1 MGNNKKDRVKKIAG
15 YAQRVFFNDN
25 IEYRD
30 FSPNL
35 VGNEFASNGGTPLF
49 TNGNFF
55 IDANLDPKPNV
66 VFQQGA
72 QSQYYTK
79 DDVVVNNEEVVI
91 NKNINTS
98 LNLDLSNP
106 LTYVWYGSASEL
118 IRASLEEISENWPAA
133 IYVNN
138 SVGSISGNNITNYS
152 YNIVTDESTFT
163 VSTNYFNNPYG
174 IKYTADAVLTGTSV
188 ENTTLR
194 NFTINY
200 KSYVIEHNGIIK
212 KIKSI
217 VPSTQATN
225 STLTLTVE
233 GNPFPELTGFII
245 SQISFLNAPVSGS
258 IPFFIKPNEVE
269 RELFF
274 TSLND
279 LQNNLLNRNTY
290 PQYTSVIIAPKVTD
304 QGVIV
309 TTTEELTFPILEDG
323 YNLNFFDS
331 YYLSYLDKI
340 NNVGVN
346 YDENNTDLIIRKYTA
361 EVISSFDTVPRG
373 DGNNLVLD
381 GEKATKLLRIYGVSF
396 DEVKK
401 YINGIKFAHV
411 VTYDKKNN
419 VPDALVKDLSHML
432 GLDPISFVTTNNLT
446 ETVLPISKLGSFSGS
461 PASMSQKEVD
471 TELYRRLIL
480 NIAWIWKSKGTRKA
494 IEFLFRFIGAPESLV
509 NFNEYIVLV
518 DKPLDMNKIKELL
531 LFYTGDV
538 DTSHIPYDDNGY
550 PVPPKN
556 GDLVI
561 LDYVGGVISGETA
574 GIIENPY
581 TEMYFQKAGGWYRET
596 FGINAGI
603 TTLKGNNPHVGQEY
617 DGGNEYL
624 NHFSKCYIPNFTGY
638 SEFNLI
644 ESINKTNVFVN
655 YNYGIFNNVT
665 TNTFFTEEILYDYTN
680 NTFLQDVSNCLDVS
694 YSLIETPVQP
704 DGKSVLEQE
713 RDKWEKAYNAFL
725 EQIRVLPYLR
735 YSPEFIKVKNNYEE
749 ASKNFNEEIRT
760 ENCNT
765 NLSLEICVVESEPI
779 GDPKDPENPENPSVD
794 CCDDVIKTYKDGY
807 LILTD
812 ATTGEKISGNRLSCC
827 CNKSDVDGLPA
838 KYVSYEDQGRIIEYC
853 GVEPCSGNP
862 TEVRED
868 GVVIFSLIG
877 NNYPNDIVIVEDSC
891 YQLCSDDGS
900 CYQYQSTKYCRSV
913 VGADINT
920 EPEKVTQWANE
931 NKDTEDFFTC
941 FKRTEC
947 STNTIVSSPECCAW
961 HGYESKLERIKND
974 DGTIT
979 IVVVCVDK
987 EGISTSTVS
996 TIETEINRQKEE
1008 LNRLENE
1015 VNNTKLPSKENQKA
1029 NLEIIQKK
1037 KEIANLET
1045 QKEIVKEKEQLNIVP
1060 QIESGYDKY
1069 EPYSNRNANVD
1080 QISVLSTKK
1089 SLINEVSV
1097 VKTNGDAKVSDITSD
1112 FYSPFEELEL
1122 NNTKDWEVE
1131 SIDDYGRVSFSKVD
1145 DKGEKH
1151 ILDWNTPQSAGGN
1164 LYVNIGEEKGYT
1176 YSTFEITNE
1185 NTLKQIPPIKT
1196 ESPNG
1201 GTKTPP
1207 SVGTT
1212 RAITKESHISCDD
1225 VDDVTILFG
1234 SENDLGFQLPE
1245 EKDCECSVDIS
1256 FDYLLKYETE
1266 NLNEC
1271 VDGKIGCEVAIL
1283 NKQTIENI
1291 DCRNFVTFTNNS
1303 EDSSKLSQ
1311 NYPSYKDE
1319 NETKNK
1325 IEVWQSTTQL
1335 EPSVEC
1341 CNVMGGVVISN
1352 IKGWINTI
1360 EENSNI
1366 INKEWKNLFNNEQ
1379 PETIEI
1385 FDRVLVNYKNR
1396 SLGIQKYISSTLF
1409 SDNQECIKFTPVTR
1423 RKNCF
1428 HDPFDYITT
1437 DNVCILPLK
1446 TSCGLW
1452 SKMFEEYKYYEEQ
1465 LNSMKI
1471 EAENCIKLNDSY
1483 NDIATETDKLIVDT
1497 KTKQTEN
1504 QNESL
1509 KEIETIE
1516 KNISS
1521 IDEQLTKIDN
1531 QILEKQNDNDS
1542 INQSLGDTLP
1552 QSDCTIYEETIKQLN
1567 SFDVQSYCR
1576 NQNSERIKDGTE
1588 FYNTAYESCVKS
1600 KNDEINK
1607 DIQTYNQLLELCVS
1621 NNRLNIQLE
1630 EAKRQNNLVQIDVL
1644 EKQINENNQKINTLT
1659 NETNS
1664 VVSTNE
1670 NLQSSK
1676 LQQNNKVGVIDTTA
1690 KILGKN
1696 PDQIT
1701 DSSGEIKLTES
1712 EKVSLKI
1719 KEEQNK
1725 SEINKLNR
1733 TKELLNQQKA
1743 EQEVSKEKVEKEYT
1757 ETQTQYNEDIGV
1769 YQGIKGEVKPSSLG
1783 SKCCEEFLKS
1793 ILKNLEVVQSSLQE
1807 IEERTINCYNDWYK
1821 IMYES
1826 LNKYNSNSGGNYIDY
1841 IDDLKLNFKLF
1852 VDNGGI
1858 QNLPYTSSVNPI
1870 WEWNPS
1876 QEFSGVYFE
1885 GTEVQVT
1892 EVEQSIIQS
1901 IVNSGSKPSETIFEP
1916 EWQTLNFSLPECVCK
1931 DLRRLYPDKRFKF
1944 GIEIENFECA
1954 VCLVVD
1960 NIKVNVTDCNTVR
1973 RLSFNDCMIPELSC
1987 VIDNK
1992 KSWVYFEDGVK
2003 EEVKYPDG
2011 ECNVNSENNFTVTK
2025 LVDPQERLWKELEY
2039 RYTEY
2044 DINHSDLLLNTKSA
2058 TFAIDPAN
2066 AIECDVYNFWKNI
2079 DCDDCPTSCVSGE
2092 TVVYSDSVISGDTLI
2107 PYSLPLTG
2115 GTTTNI
2121 LNLDGGDAIIYLD
2134 SRNGVYSNDGTI
2146 PANLGDDVYQWN
2158 DISLYNNNAIQTAAG
2173 DRPTYVSG
2181 GTCFGEQNVLYFDR
2195 GENDFMSVTND
2206 SSFDSLTGLT
2216 LFMYF
2221 TKNDSQSWGV
2231 NDVVTQYSDSDATFD
2246 GWGVDVQQY
2255 FGESYLRFVYNDP
2268 ADPPSGYNFLEIRT
2282 PFLDNGGPNE
2292 CTLYTFRV
2300 GGSDGTQSTTI
2311 EGWTGTSLE
2320 RYSIGTGNGIT
2331 YAPTTEPLSI
2341 GGSATSTLPSPVNFA
2356 TYILYN
2362 GALTDEAIAE
2372 VQNYIIS
2379 NIGSGSTS
2387 SEFNCE
2393 TYTTILN
2400 EQVTELKN
2408 DFYTLTADYNGTL
2421 NASYK
2426 DLLEKGGSLSE
2437 FKILD
2442 NNCNTNNIVIGNDSE
2457 INNLFGTLV
2466 EEADG
2471 TLSFWEIYV
2480 YDSSTPYSNGTITD
2494 IGNGLSAQTFNQTS
2508 SFDSECCSSI
2518 NSLIT
2523 SKGVNG
2529 LGVDKNYVWNDT
2541 LSKCTWLEI
2550 DNGEGDCSY
2559 CETSIDYCNPVCPS
2573 GYTYNSELMVC
2584 ENQVDCDEYLSILN
2598 NEVSELDSEKNQLVI
2613 QLKELLSEQ
2622 KARQAEYEQ
2631 LRESLFELLAQIQ
2644 EIIALNPTAI
2654 TVGDLSATSFYPL
2667 TTYFA
2672 SLITDI
2678 NNILSNLEG
2687 LGIYW
2692 SDDWNDILTQLGD
2705 DSSVL
2710 TDIVDSITSY
2720 IAYIN
2725 NEFSQIISEFESQK
2739 QSIENRINSID
2750 EQINQLFNLIAQVEE
2765 ECAIDPSLLFTLTS
2779 TTVSVGTS
2787 KEVCINPLDYLDF
2800 DPSTINVKEVFDE
2813 LVVSNLIDAKSRQVI
2828 SSYPTLKLFY
2838 LLYLNATNCGKD
2850 LSGKLTYNSLFEFMD
2865 KIGDYWLDLLEQVV
2879 PATTIWEGCDN
2890 SGKIYRNTV
2899 FDQNKYAYRRYVL
2912 NFNDSEICP
2921 LSDITNDSIGSATV
2935 HVEVNEKLLTP
2946 DNADI
2951 RKIKQVIKDITNEIY
2966 DIKEDIEKLE
2976 CRLEALLLIEN
2987 PTKEQQ
2993 NEIAKIQEELVY
3005 LNRLLSE
3012 KEEKLKEL
3020 NEELIKLEQEFIE
3033 NQNNFDETV
3042 EGCQKFS
3049 EQITIAKQNLEDQ
3062 YTVGTLEY
3070 ERQRNY
3076 IAGLENQYRKC
3087 VKQKQTQISYYDTVF
3102 ITHINDSNEYEGN
3115 VTVVGDPEWEK
3126 GGHFYQSELIH
3137 NCEKIYM
3144 A

>member
-1 MGNNKKDRVKKIAG
+1 
-15 YAQRVFFNDN
+15 
-25 IEYRD
+25 
-30 FSPNL
+30 
-35 VGNEFASNGGTPLF
+35 
-49 TNGNFF
+49 
-55 IDANLDPKPNV
+55 
-66 VFQQGA
+66 
-72 QSQYYTK
+72 
-79 DDVVVNNEEVVI
+79 
-91 NKNINTS
+91 
-98 LNLDLSNP
+98 
-106 LTYVWYGSASEL
+106 
-118 IRASLEEISENWPAA
+118 
-133 IYVNN
+133 
-138 SVGSISGNNITNYS
+138 
-152 YNIVTDESTFT
+152 
-163 VSTNYFNNPYG
+163 
-174 IKYTADAVLTGTSV
+174 
-188 ENTTLR
+188 
-194 NFTINY
+194 
-200 KSYVIEHNGIIK
+200 
-212 KIKSI
+212 
-217 VPSTQATN
+217 
-225 STLTLTVE
+225 
-233 GNPFPELTGFII
+233 
-245 SQISFLNAPVSGS
+245 
-258 IPFFIKPNEVE
+258 
-269 RELFF
+269 
-274 TSLND
+274 
-279 LQNNLLNRNTY
+279 
-290 PQYTSVIIAPKVTD
+290 
-304 QGVIV
+304 
-309 TTTEELTFPILEDG
+309 
-323 YNLNFFDS
+323 
-331 YYLSYLDKI
+331 
-340 NNVGVN
+340 
-346 YDENNTDLIIRKYTA
+346 
-361 EVISSFDTVPRG
+361 
-373 DGNNLVLD
+373 
-381 GEKATKLLRIYGVSF
+381 
-396 DEVKK
+396 
-401 YINGIKFAHV
+401 
-411 VTYDKKNN
+411 
-419 VPDALVKDLSHML
+419 
-432 GLDPISFVTTNNLT
+432 
-446 ETVLPISKLGSFSGS
+446 
-461 PASMSQKEVD
+461 
-471 TELYRRLIL
+471 
-480 NIAWIWKSKGTRKA
+480 
-494 IEFLFRFIGAPESLV
+494 
-509 NFNEYIVLV
+509 
-518 DKPLDMNKIKELL
+518 
-531 LFYTGDV
+531 
-538 DTSHIPYDDNGY
+538 
-550 PVPPKN
+550 
-556 GDLVI
+556 
-561 LDYVGGVISGETA
+561 
-574 GIIENPY
+574 
-581 TEMYFQKAGGWYRET
+581 
-596 FGINAGI
+596 
-603 TTLKGNNPHVGQEY
+603 
-617 DGGNEYL
+617 
-624 NHFSKCYIPNFTGY
+624 
-638 SEFNLI
+638 
-644 ESINKTNVFVN
+644 
-655 YNYGIFNNVT
+655 
-665 TNTFFTEEILYDYTN
+665 
-680 NTFLQDVSNCLDVS
+680 
-694 YSLIETPVQP
+694 
-704 DGKSVLEQE
+704 
-713 RDKWEKAYNAFL
+713 
-725 EQIRVLPYLR
+725 
-735 YSPEFIKVKNNYEE
+735 
-749 ASKNFNEEIRT
+749 
-760 ENCNT
+760 
-765 NLSLEICVVESEPI
+765 
-779 GDPKDPENPENPSVD
+779 
-794 CCDDVIKTYKDGY
+794 
-807 LILTD
+807 
-812 ATTGEKISGNRLSCC
+812 
-827 CNKSDVDGLPA
+827 
-838 KYVSYEDQGRIIEYC
+838 
-853 GVEPCSGNP
+853 
-862 TEVRED
+862 
-868 GVVIFSLIG
+868 
-877 NNYPNDIVIVEDSC
+877 
-891 YQLCSDDGS
+891 
-900 CYQYQSTKYCRSV
+900 
-913 VGADINT
+913 
-920 EPEKVTQWANE
+920 
-931 NKDTEDFFTC
+931 
-941 FKRTEC
+941 
-947 STNTIVSSPECCAW
+947 
-961 HGYESKLERIKND
+961 
-974 DGTIT
+974 
-979 IVVVCVDK
+979 
-987 EGISTSTVS
+987 
-996 TIETEINRQKEE
+996 
-1008 LNRLENE
+1008 
-1015 VNNTKLPSKENQKA
+1015 
-1029 NLEIIQKK
+1029 
-1037 KEIANLET
+1037 
-1045 QKEIVKEKEQLNIVP
+1045 
-1060 QIESGYDKY
+1060 
-1069 EPYSNRNANVD
+1069 
-1080 QISVLSTKK
+1080 
-1089 SLINEVSV
+1089 
-1097 VKTNGDAKVSDITSD
+1097 
-1112 FYSPFEELEL
+1112 
-1122 NNTKDWEVE
+1122 
-1131 SIDDYGRVSFSKVD
+1131 
-1145 DKGEKH
+1145 
-1151 ILDWNTPQSAGGN
+1151 
-1164 LYVNIGEEKGYT
+1164 
-1176 YSTFEITNE
+1176 
-1185 NTLKQIPPIKT
+1185 
-1196 ESPNG
+1196 
-1201 GTKTPP
+1201 
-1207 SVGTT
+1207 
-1212 RAITKESHISCDD
+1212 
-1225 VDDVTILFG
+1225 
-1234 SENDLGFQLPE
+1234 
-1245 EKDCECSVDIS
+1245 
-1256 FDYLLKYETE
+1256 
-1266 NLNEC
+1266 
-1271 VDGKIGCEVAIL
+1271 
-1283 NKQTIENI
+1283 
-1291 DCRNFVTFTNNS
+1291 
-1303 EDSSKLSQ
+1303 
-1311 NYPSYKDE
+1311 
-1319 NETKNK
+1319 
-1325 IEVWQSTTQL
+1325 
-1335 EPSVEC
+1335 
-1341 CNVMGGVVISN
+1341 
-1352 IKGWINTI
+1352 
-1360 EENSNI
+1360 
-1366 INKEWKNLFNNEQ
+1366 
-1379 PETIEI
+1379 
-1385 FDRVLVNYKNR
+1385 
-1396 SLGIQKYISSTLF
+1396 
-1409 SDNQECIKFTPVTR
+1409 
-1423 RKNCF
+1423 
-1428 HDPFDYITT
+1428 
-1437 DNVCILPLK
+1437 
-1446 TSCGLW
+1446 
-1452 SKMFEEYKYYEEQ
+1452 MFEEYKYYEEQ

-1471 EAENCIKLNDSY
+1471 EAENCIKLNDRY
-1483 NDIATETDKLIVDT
+1483 NDIANETDKLIVDT

-1521 IDEQLTKIDN
+1521 IDDQLTKIDN

-1567 SFDVQSYCR
+1567 SFDVRSYCR

-1607 DIQTYNQLLELCVS
+1607 DTQTYNQLLELCVS

-1701 DSSGEIKLTES
+1701 DSSGVIKLTES

-1743 EQEVSKEKVEKEYT
+1743 EQEVSKEKIEKEYT

-1769 YQGIKGEVKPSSLG
+1769 YQKIKQSNTYIGYNIPDKGTPF
-1783 SKCCEEFLKS
+1783 KANCCEEFLKS
-1793 ILKNLEVVQSSLQE
+1793 ILKNLELVQGSLQE
-1807 IEERTINCYNDWYK
+1807 IEKRTINCYDDWYK

-1852 VDNGGI
+1852 VDNRGI

-1870 WEWNPS
+1870 WEWNPT

-1885 GTEVQVT
+1885 GTEAQVT

-2011 ECNVNSENNFTVTK
+2011 ECNVNSENNYTVTK
-2025 LVDPQERLWKELEY
+2025 LVGPQERLWKELEY

-2079 DCDDCPTSCVSGE
+2079 DCDECPTSCVSGE

-2134 SRNGVYSNDGTI
+2134 SRTGVYSNAGTI
-2146 PANLGDDVYQWN
+2146 PANLGDDVYQWD
-2158 DISLYNNNAIQTAAG
+2158 DISLYNNNAIQTVAG
-2173 DRPTYVSG
+2173 DRPTYISG

-2231 NDVVTQYSDSDATFD
+2231 NDVVTQYSDSDAIFD

-2282 PFLDNGGPNE
+2282 PFLDNSGPNE

-2300 GGSDGTQSTTI
+2300 GGSDGTQPTTI

-2320 RYSIGTGNGIT
+2320 SYSIGTGNGIT

-2341 GGSATSTLPSPVNFA
+2341 GGSATSSLPSPVNFA

-2408 DFYTLTADYNGTL
+2408 DYYTLTADYNGTL

-2457 INNLFGTLV
+2457 LNNLFGTLV

-2480 YDSSTPYSNGTITD
+2480 YDSSTPYSNGAITD

-2541 LSKCTWLEI
+2541 LSKCTWMEI
-2550 DNGEGDCSY
+2550 DNCEGDCSY
-2559 CETSIDYCNPVCPS
+2559 S
-2573 GYTYNSELMVC
+2573 GTKKVISRE
-2584 ENQVDCDEYLSILN
+2584 DCLSG
-2598 NEVSELDSEKNQLVI
+2598 
-2613 QLKELLSEQ
+2613 
-2622 KARQAEYEQ
+2622 
-2631 LRESLFELLAQIQ
+2631 
-2644 EIIALNPTAI
+2644 I
-2654 TVGDLSATSFYPL
+2654 TTG
-2667 TTYFA
+2667 
-2672 SLITDI
+2672 
-2678 NNILSNLEG
+2678 
-2687 LGIYW
+2687 
-2692 SDDWNDILTQLGD
+2692 
-2705 DSSVL
+2705 
-2710 TDIVDSITSY
+2710 
-2720 IAYIN
+2720 
-2725 NEFSQIISEFESQK
+2725 
-2739 QSIENRINSID
+2739 
-2750 EQINQLFNLIAQVEE
+2750 
-2765 ECAIDPSLLFTLTS
+2765 
-2779 TTVSVGTS
+2779 TTVD
-2787 KEVCINPLDYLDF
+2787 VCINPLDYLDF

-2921 LSDITNDSIGSATV
+2921 LSGITNDSIGSAMV
-2935 HVEVNEKLLTP
+2935 YAEVNEKLLTP
-2946 DNADI
+2946 DNPEI
-2951 RKIKQVIKDITNEIY
+2951 RKIKQEIKYITNEIY
-2966 DIKEDIEKLE
+2966 VIKEDIEKLE

-2993 NEIAKIQEELVY
+2993 NEIAEKKEELAY
-3005 LNRLLSE
+3005 LNKLLNDI
-3012 KEEKLKEL
+3012 EEKLKKL
-3020 NEELIKLEQEFIE
+3020 NEELIKLEQKFIE

-3115 VTVVGDPEWEK
+3115 VTVIGDPEWEK
-3126 GGHFYQSELIH
+3126 GGYFYQSELIH
-3137 NCEKIYM
+3137 NCEKIYK
-3144 A
+3144 AYYE